1 MAQVL
6 SGRSAEWE
14 QCQNHPTK
22 DRKLIFPQPN
32 KWSHFLTKPDG
43 CLLSISRNEHLAL
56 HRVVRTQLLNSS
68 AHVPSFDPSFSSR
81 THSSLLSSYTVL
93 FISLLNFFFPEQS
106 QYLLQLI
113 NSSFTQVSGQAPL
126 SWFNSWVQLQE
137 NLKKYLHVAL
147 CTEVLQYFNK
157 YRKGGKEGGTGNQ
170 LRKPLSCGGRK

>member
-68 AHVPSFDPSFSSR
+68 AHVHSFDPSFSSR

-93 FISLLNFFFPEQS
+93 FISLLNFFFQNNHSISCSSLILHSLKCQARLLCLGLILGYSPSKLRGTYPSLSLRRAHHHSISSSSSLRTTVMQS
-106 QYLLQLI
+106 PSFM
-113 NSSFTQVSGQAPL
+113 SSS
-126 SWFNSWVQLQE
+126 S
-137 NLKKYLHVAL
+137 
-147 CTEVLQYFNK
+147 
-157 YRKGGKEGGTGNQ
+157 
-170 LRKPLSCGGRK
+170 SCWGS